1 MTEKYWKPGMIL
13 FIPLLLI
20 LWWCWE
26 DTDPA
31 RVSDPPQQSIARQ

>member
-1 MTEKYWKPGMIL
+1 MTVKYWKLGMIL
-13 FIPLLLI
+13 VIPLLLI

-31 RVSDPPQQSIARQ
+31 RVSNPTQQPITGQ